1 MDPNLEEK
9 QSDQS
14 QEKQSEGRLSQ
25 GINTLNNLNWLKN
38 SFGKTGSGTRS
49 GTVIK
54 TGRLAAQ
61 FGTKIA
67 TFLFTTPTGW
77 VTLGIVVIVVFTV
90 VIIASLGAAPINTG
104 VDQVVGSPTITLAP
118 PAAP

>member
-9 QSDQS
+9 QNDRS
-14 QEKQSEGRLSQ
+14 QEEQSEGRLSQ
-25 GINTLNNLNWLKN
+25 GINTLNNLNWLRN

-49 GTVIK
+49 GTAIK

-77 VTLGIVVIVVFTV
+77 VTLGIVVTVVFAV
-90 VIIASLGAAPINTG
+90 VTIASLGAPPTNIDA
-104 VDQVVGSPTITLAP
+104 DQITDTTITPTL

>member
-1 MDPNLEEK
+1 MDPNFEEK
-9 QSDQS
+9 QNGQP
-14 QEKQSEGRLSQ
+14 QEEQSEGRLSQ
-25 GINTLNNLNWLKN
+25 GINTLNNLNWLRN

-49 GTVIK
+49 GTAIK

-77 VTLGIVVIVVFTV
+77 VTLGIAVTVVFAV
-90 VIIASLGAAPINTG
+90 VTIASLGAPPTNIDA
-104 VDQVVGSPTITLAP
+104 DQAAGSPTITLAP